1 MKVKETYMNMNEEF
15 DFSGMSDTDYTDYFA
30 DMDQDAEETAEF
42 ERIFTAA
49 AWYCTTATE
58 LTYKPEPI
66 RRDRLGG
73 GLRVEKD
80 GGVFNVSVAFEGH
93 RTSVILDLDKIPAD
107 MYEYSVVRDNPD
119 RPDSDDYL
127 CVYAIPRADGTLK
140 GSPVYVEGGYV
151 IAPALPTVKPF
162 YTYIWTSYYG
172 KEDVPVSDF
181 RPLRSFIGSPREC
194 AYFGVARTSRGASP
208 AAGVKDLWRTEV
220 TDLTGSPDIVHGRVD
235 LSHCPSLTSG
245 KGAPRRVEKDLNLL
259 NTRVRPWDDDLRC
272 VPLFGDG
279 VDRKVDGNIIVSAQ
293 YGPRDR
299 RRRGRD
305 AVYGCTTKK
314 IVNLGRPGSGDG
326 LAGLIADN
334 CSCEEVL
341 VDMISAT
348 ASADLRDLKA
358 VNKA

>member
-107 MYEYSVVRDNPD
+107 TYEYSIIPDNNPGD
-119 RPDSDDYL
+119 ESMYNL
-127 CVYAIPRADGTLK
+127 FCVYVIPRSDGTLK
-140 GSPVYVEGGYV
+140 GSPTYVKGGY
-151 IAPALPTVKPF
+151 IIIPMMPSTKPL
-162 YTYIWTSYYG
+162 YIFVSYG
-172 KEDVPVSDF
+172 SGIEHI
-181 RPLRSFIGSPREC
+181 RPLRSFVGSPREC
-194 AYFGVARTSRGASP
+194 AYFCVAKSSYA
-208 AAGVKDLWRTEV
+208 KNLDLWQTEV

-235 LSHCPSLTSG
+235 LSHCPSLTSA
-245 KGAPRRVEKDLNLL
+245 KGAPRRVEKEFDLH
-259 NTRVRPWDDDLRC
+259 NTRVRPWDNDLRC

-279 VDRKVDGNIIVSAQ
+279 VSREVGGNIIVSAAV
-293 YGPRDR
+293 YIP
-299 RRRGRD
+299 RD
-305 AVYGCTTKK
+305 AVNGRRTKNRA
-314 IVNLGRPGSGDG
+314 ISPVNIGRPGSGKYGG
-326 LAGLIADN
+326 LVSLIADN
-334 CSCEEVL
+334 CSCGEVL
-341 VDMISAT
+341 VDMISMAT
-348 ASADLRDLKA
+348 AEDLRRNLKA
-358 VNKA
+358 ANDA

>member
-1 MKVKETYMNMNEEF
+1 MNMNEEF

-73 GLRVEKD
+73 GLRVEKVD
-80 GGVFNVSVAFEGH
+80 GVFNVSVAFGGH
-93 RTSVILDLDKIPAD
+93 RASVILDLDKIPAD
-107 MYEYSVVRDNPD
+107 TYEYSIIPDNNPGD
-119 RPDSDDYL
+119 ESMYNL
-127 CVYAIPRADGTLK
+127 FCVYVIPRSDGTLK
-140 GSPVYVEGGYV
+140 GSPTYVKGGY
-151 IAPALPTVKPF
+151 IIIPMMPSTKPL
-162 YTYIWTSYYG
+162 YIFVSYG
-172 KEDVPVSDF
+172 SGIEHI
-181 RPLRSFIGSPREC
+181 RPLRSFVGSPREC
-194 AYFGVARTSRGASP
+194 AYFCVAKSSYA
-208 AAGVKDLWRTEV
+208 KNLDLWRTEV

-235 LSHCPSLTSG
+235 LSHCPSLTSA

-259 NTRVRPWDDDLRC
+259 NTRVRPWDDNLRC

-279 VDRKVDGNIIVSAQ
+279 VRREVSGNIIVSAQ

-358 VNKA
+358 VNKV

>member
-1 MKVKETYMNMNEEF
+1 MNMNEGF
-15 DFSGMSDTDYTDYFA
+15 DFTGMSDIDYTDTFA
-30 DMDQDAEETAEF
+30 DIDQAAEETAEF
-42 ERIFTAA
+42 DRSFAAA
-49 AWYCTTATE
+49 AWYCTAARWGG
-58 LTYKPEPI
+58 PEPI

-80 GGVFNVSVAFEGH
+80 GGAFRVFVAVDGY
-93 RTSVILDLDKIPAD
+93 TSVILDLDKIPAD
-107 MYEYSVVRDNPD
+107 TYEYSIIPDNHFGD
-119 RPDSDDYL
+119 ESDPMYNL
-127 CVYAIPRADGTLK
+127 FCVYVIPRSDGTLK
-140 GSPVYVEGGYV
+140 GSPTYVKGGY
-151 IAPALPTVKPF
+151 IIIPMMPRTKPL
-162 YTYIWTSYYG
+162 YIFVSYG
-172 KEDVPVSDF
+172 SGIEHS
-181 RPLRSFIGSPREC
+181 RPLRSFVGSPREC
-194 AYFGVARTSRGASP
+194 AYFCVAKSSRSDDA
-208 AAGVKDLWRTEV
+208 KDLDLWRTEV

>member
-1 MKVKETYMNMNEEF
+1 MNMNEGF
-15 DFSGMSDTDYTDYFA
+15 DFTGMSDIDYTDTFA
-30 DMDQDAEETAEF
+30 DIDQVAEETAEF

-49 AWYCTTATE
+49 AWYCTAARWGG
-58 LTYKPEPI
+58 PEPI
-66 RRDRLGG
+66 RRDRPGG

-80 GGVFNVSVAFEGH
+80 GGAFRVFVAMDGY
-93 RTSVILDLDKIPAD
+93 TSVILDLDKIPAD
-107 MYEYSVVRDNPD
+107 TYEYSIIPDNPG
-119 RPDSDDYL
+119 RPNSEDYL

-140 GSPVYVEGGYV
+140 GSPAYVEGGYV
-151 IAPALPTVKPF
+151 IAPALPAVKPF
-162 YTYIWTSYYG
+162 YTYISSYYG

-194 AYFGVARTSRGASP
+194 AYFGVARTSRGTSSAD
-208 AAGVKDLWRTEV
+208 AKDLWRTEV
-220 TDLTGSPDIVHGRVD
+220 TDLIGSPDTVRGNAD
-235 LSHCPSLTSG
+235 LSHCPSLTSA
-245 KGAPRRVEKDLNLL
+245 KGAPRWVEKNLNLF
-259 NTRVRPWDDDLRC
+259 NTRVRPWDDNLRC

-279 VDRKVDGNIIVSAQ
+279 VRREVGGNIIVSAQ

-305 AVYGCTTKK
+305 AVYGRATKK
-314 IVNLGRPGSGDG
+314 IMNPGRLGSGDG

-334 CSCEEVL
+334 CSCEAVL

-358 VNKA
+358 VNKV

>member
-1 MKVKETYMNMNEEF
+1 MNMNEEF
-15 DFSGMSDTDYTDYFA
+15 DFTGMSDTDYTDHFA

-42 ERIFTAA
+42 ERSFAAA
-49 AWYCTTATE
+49 AWYCTAARRGGPE
-58 LTYKPEPI
+58 PIRRDGPEPI
-66 RRDRLGG
+66 RRDRPGG

-80 GGVFNVSVAFEGH
+80 GGAFRVFVTVNGY
-93 RTSVILDLDKIPAD
+93 TSVILDLDKIPAD
-107 MYEYSVVRDNPD
+107 TYEYSVVMDPG
-119 RPDSDDYL
+119 RPDPDDYL

-140 GSPVYVEGGYV
+140 GSPAYVEGGYV

-162 YTYIWTSYYG
+162 YTYISSYYG
-172 KEDVPVSDF
+172 KENVPVSDF

-220 TDLTGSPDIVHGRVD
+220 TDLTGSPDIVHGRAD

-259 NTRVRPWDDDLRC
+259 NTRVRPWDDNLRC

-279 VDRKVDGNIIVSAQ
+279 VRREVGGNIIVSAP
-293 YGPRDR
+293 YGPRWW
-299 RRRGRD
+299 
-305 AVYGCTTKK
+305 TTRK

-358 VNKA
+358 VNKV

>member
-1 MKVKETYMNMNEEF
+1 MNMNEEF
-15 DFSGMSDTDYTDYFA
+15 DFSGMSDTDYTDHFA

-49 AWYCTTATE
+49 AWYCTAARRGGPE
-58 LTYKPEPI
+58 PIRLDGPEPI
-66 RRDRLGG
+66 RRDRPGG

-80 GGVFNVSVAFEGH
+80 GGAFRVFVAVNGY
-93 RTSVILDLDKIPAD
+93 TSVILDLDKIPAD
-107 MYEYSVVRDNPD
+107 TYEYSVVMDPG
-119 RPDSDDYL
+119 RPDPDDDYL

-140 GSPVYVEGGYV
+140 GSPAYVEGGYV

-162 YTYIWTSYYG
+162 YTYISSYYG

-194 AYFGVARTSRGASP
+194 AYFGVARTSRGTSP
-208 AAGVKDLWRTEV
+208 AGADLWRTEV
-220 TDLTGSPDIVHGRVD
+220 TDLTGSPDIVRGRAD

-305 AVYGCTTKK
+305 AVYGRTTKR

>member
-73 GLRVEKD
+73 GLRVEKVD
-80 GGVFNVSVAFEGH
+80 GVFNVSVAVEGH

-107 MYEYSVVRDNPD
+107 TYEYSVVMDPG

-127 CVYAIPRADGTLK
+127 CMYVIPRADGTLK
-140 GSPVYVEGGYV
+140 GSPAYVEGGYV
-151 IAPALPTVKPF
+151 IAPVLPTVKPF

-181 RPLRSFIGSPREC
+181 RPLRSFIGSPLEC

-208 AAGVKDLWRTEV
+208 AAGVKDLWRTKV

-259 NTRVRPWDDDLRC
+259 NTRVRPWDDNLRC

-279 VDRKVDGNIIVSAQ
+279 VDRKVDGNIIVSAP

-305 AVYGCTTKK
+305 AVYRCTTKK

-358 VNKA
+358 VNKV

>member
-1 MKVKETYMNMNEEF
+1 MNMNEGF
-15 DFSGMSDTDYTDYFA
+15 DFTGMSDIDYTDTFA
-30 DMDQDAEETAEF
+30 DIDQVAEETAEF

-49 AWYCTTATE
+49 AWYCTAARRGGPE
-58 LTYKPEPI
+58 PIRRDGPEPI
-66 RRDRLGG
+66 RRDRPGG

-80 GGVFNVSVAFEGH
+80 GGAFRVFVTVNGY
-93 RTSVILDLDKIPAD
+93 TSVILDLDKIPAD
-107 MYEYSVVRDNPD
+107 TYEYSVVMDPG
-119 RPDSDDYL
+119 RPDPDDYL

-140 GSPVYVEGGYV
+140 GSPAYVEGGYI
-151 IAPALPTVKPF
+151 IAPTLPTVKPF
-162 YTYIWTSYYG
+162 YTYISSYYG
-172 KEDVPVSDF
+172 KEDVPVSGF

-208 AAGVKDLWRTEV
+208 AGEDLWRTEV
-220 TDLTGSPDIVHGRVD
+220 TDLTGSPDIVHGRAD

-279 VDRKVDGNIIVSAQ
+279 VRREIGGNIIVSAQ

-305 AVYGCTTKK
+305 AVYGRTTKK

-334 CSCEEVL
+334 CSCEAVL

>member
-1 MKVKETYMNMNEEF
+1 MNMNEEF
-15 DFSGMSDTDYTDYFA
+15 DFTGMSDTDYTDHFA

-49 AWYCTTATE
+49 AWYCTAATE

-66 RRDRLGG
+66 RRDRPGG
-73 GLRVEKD
+73 GLCVEKD
-80 GGVFNVSVAFEGH
+80 GGAFRVFVAMDGY
-93 RTSVILDLDKIPAD
+93 TSVILDLDKIPAD
-107 MYEYSVVRDNPD
+107 TYEYSVVRDNPD
-119 RPDSDDYL
+119 RPDSDNYL

-140 GSPVYVEGGYV
+140 GSPAYVEGGYV

-162 YTYIWTSYYG
+162 YTYISYG
-172 KEDVPVSDF
+172 KEDVPVSGF
-181 RPLRSFIGSPREC
+181 RPLRSFVGSPREC
-194 AYFGVARTSRGASP
+194 AYFGVARTPRGTSS
-208 AAGVKDLWRTEV
+208 AGAKNLWRMEV
-220 TDLTGSPDIVHGRVD
+220 TDLTGSPDTVCGRAD

-245 KGAPRRVEKDLNLL
+245 KGAPRRIKGHLNLL
-259 NTRVRPWDDDLRC
+259 DTRIRPWDDDLTC

-279 VDRKVDGNIIVSAQ
+279 VRREIDGNIIVSAQ

-305 AVYGCTTKK
+305 AVYGRAIKTF
-314 IVNLGRPGSGDG
+314 IDLGRPGSGDG

-334 CSCEEVL
+334 CSCENVL

-358 VNKA
+358 VNKV

>member
-1 MKVKETYMNMNEEF
+1 MNMNEGF
-15 DFSGMSDTDYTDYFA
+15 DFTGMSDTDYTDHFA

-49 AWYCTTATE
+49 AWYCTAARRGGPE
-58 LTYKPEPI
+58 PIWRDRPEPI
-66 RRDRLGG
+66 RRDRPGG

-80 GGVFNVSVAFEGH
+80 GGAFRVFVAVNGY
-93 RTSVILDLDKIPAD
+93 TSVILDLDKIPAD
-107 MYEYSVVRDNPD
+107 TYEYSVVMDNPG

-162 YTYIWTSYYG
+162 YTYISSYYG

-194 AYFGVARTSRGASP
+194 AYFGVARTSRSDRTSP
-208 AAGVKDLWRTEV
+208 AGAKDLWRTEV
-220 TDLTGSPDIVHGRVD
+220 TDLTGSPDIVHGRAD

-279 VDRKVDGNIIVSAQ
+279 IDRKIDGNIIVSAQ

-299 RRRGRD
+299 RRRGRG
-305 AVYGCTTKK
+305 AVYGRTTKK

-358 VNKA
+358 VNKV

>member
-1 MKVKETYMNMNEEF
+1 MNMNEEF
-15 DFSGMSDTDYTDYFA
+15 DFTGMSDTDYTDHFA

-42 ERIFTAA
+42 ERLFASA
-49 AWYCTTATE
+49 AWYCTAARRGG
-58 LTYKPEPI
+58 PEPI
-66 RRDRLGG
+66 RRDRPGG

-80 GGVFNVSVAFEGH
+80 GGAFRVFVAMDGY
-93 RTSVILDLDKIPAD
+93 TSVILDLDKIPAD
-107 MYEYSVVRDNPD
+107 TYEYSVVMDSD
-119 RPDSDDYL
+119 RPDPDADYL

-140 GSPVYVEGGYV
+140 GSPAYVEGGYV

-172 KEDVPVSDF
+172 KDDVPVSDF

-220 TDLTGSPDIVHGRVD
+220 TDLTGSPDTVHGRAD

-279 VDRKVDGNIIVSAQ
+279 VDRKIDGNIIVSAQ

-305 AVYGCTTKK
+305 AVYGRTTKK
-314 IVNLGRPGSGDG
+314 IMNLGRPGSGDG

-358 VNKA
+358 VNKV

>member
-1 MKVKETYMNMNEEF
+1 MNMNEEF
-15 DFSGMSDTDYTDYFA
+15 DFSGMSDTDYTDHFA

-49 AWYCTTATE
+49 AWYCTAARRGGPE
-58 LTYKPEPI
+58 PIRLDGPEPI
-66 RRDRLGG
+66 RRDRPGG

-80 GGVFNVSVAFEGH
+80 GGAFRVFVAVNGY
-93 RTSVILDLDKIPAD
+93 TSVILDLDKIPAD
-107 MYEYSVVRDNPD
+107 TYEYSVVMDPG
-119 RPDSDDYL
+119 RPDPDDDYL

-140 GSPVYVEGGYV
+140 GSPAYVEGGYV

-162 YTYIWTSYYG
+162 YTYISSYYG

-194 AYFGVARTSRGASP
+194 AYFGVARTSRGTSP
-208 AAGVKDLWRTEV
+208 AGADLWRTEV
-220 TDLTGSPDIVHGRVD
+220 TDLTGSPDTVHGRAD
-235 LSHCPSLTSG
+235 LSHCPSLTSA
-245 KGAPRRVEKDLNLL
+245 KGAPRWVEKDLNLL

-305 AVYGCTTKK
+305 AVYGRTTKR